1 MADTAKQ
8 STPPSQGIDALIDR
22 LREQGVSAGREE
34 AEKIIAEAKARAKQM
49 VDQAKEEARKHIEAS
64 HKEADAFQSA
74 GVAAIQ
80 MAMRDAIL
88 EMKAHL
94 MQRFSSDVK
103 RLVSRSLQDEAL
115 LRQMIL
121 EVAGRA
127 RDSVDAAGA
136 SRLDVV
142 VPAQVVGLDELR
154 NNPDELRQG
163 RLTHFVLGLSDE
175 ILREGVTF
183 SASDEIES
191 GVRIHMVDKDI
202 SLDLTDEAIAA
213 LLLEHLQPRFRAI
226 LEGIV
231 K

>member
-1 MADTAKQ
+1 MADAENRSQ
-8 STPPSQGIDALIDR
+8 PPSQGIDALIAR

-34 AEKIIAEAKARAKQM
+34 AEKIVADARARAKEI

-80 MAMRDAIL
+80 MAMRDTIL
-88 EMKAHL
+88 DMKSHL
-94 MQRFSSDVK
+94 MQQFSSDVK
-103 RLVSRSLQDEAL
+103 RLVSRNLQDEAL

-127 RDSVDAAGA
+127 RDSVDAADA
-136 SRLDVV
+136 AHLDIVL
-142 VPAQVVGLDELR
+142 PEEVVGLNELR
-154 NNPDELRQG
+154 NNPDELRRG
-163 RLTHFVLGLSDE
+163 KLTHFVLGLSDE
-175 ILREGVTF
+175 ILRKGVTF
-183 SASDEIES
+183 AASDEHES
-191 GVRIHMVDKDI
+191 GIRIHMVDQDV

>member
-1 MADTAKQ
+1 MVDADNQ
-8 STPPSQGIDALIDR
+8 SQLPSQGIDALIAR

-34 AEKIIAEAKARAKQM
+34 AEKIVADARAMAKEI
-49 VDQAKEEARKHIEAS
+49 VDKAKEEAKKHIEAS
-64 HKEADAFQSA
+64 HKQADAFQSA

-80 MAMRDAIL
+80 MAMRDTIL
-88 EMKAHL
+88 DMKSHL
-94 MQRFSSDVK
+94 MQQFSSDVK
-103 RLVSRSLQDEAL
+103 RLVSRNLQDEAL

-127 RDSVDAAGA
+127 RESVDAAGA
-136 SRLDVV
+136 SELEIVL
-142 VPAQVVGLDELR
+142 PEEVVGLNELR
-154 NNPDELRQG
+154 NNPDELRRG
-163 RLTHFVLGLSDE
+163 KLTHFVLGLSDE
-175 ILREGVTF
+175 ILRKGVTF
-183 SASDEIES
+183 SASDEHES
-191 GVRIHMVDKDI
+191 GIRIHMVDKDI

>member
-1 MADTAKQ
+1 MVDADNQ
-8 STPPSQGIDALIDR
+8 SQLPSQGIDALIAR

-34 AEKIIAEAKARAKQM
+34 AEKIVADARAMAKEI
-49 VDQAKEEARKHIEAS
+49 VDKAKEEAKMHIEAS
-64 HKEADAFQSA
+64 HKQADAFQAA

-80 MAMRDAIL
+80 MAMRDTIL
-88 EMKAHL
+88 DMKSHL
-94 MQRFSSDVK
+94 MQQFSSDVK
-103 RLVSRSLQDEAL
+103 RLVSRNLQDEAL

-127 RDSVDAAGA
+127 RESVDAAGA
-136 SRLDVV
+136 SELEIVL
-142 VPAQVVGLDELR
+142 PEEVVGQNELR
-154 NNPDELRQG
+154 NDPDELRRG
-163 RLTHFVLGLSDE
+163 KLTHFVLGLSDE
-175 ILREGVTF
+175 ILRKGVTF
-183 SASDEIES
+183 SASDEHES
-191 GVRIHMVDKDI
+191 GIRIHMVDKDI

>member
-1 MADTAKQ
+1 MVDADNQ
-8 STPPSQGIDALIDR
+8 SQLPSQGIDALIAR

-34 AEKIIAEAKARAKQM
+34 AEKIVADARAMAKEI
-49 VDQAKEEARKHIEAS
+49 VDKAKEEAKMHIEAS
-64 HKEADAFQSA
+64 HKQADAFQAA

-80 MAMRDAIL
+80 MAMRDTIL
-88 EMKAHL
+88 DMKSHL
-94 MQRFSSDVK
+94 MQQFSSDVK
-103 RLVSRSLQDEAL
+103 RLVSRNLQDEAL

-127 RDSVDAAGA
+127 RESVDAAGA
-136 SRLDVV
+136 SELEIVL
-142 VPAQVVGLDELR
+142 PEEVVGLNELR
-154 NNPDELRQG
+154 NNPDELRRG
-163 RLTHFVLGLSDE
+163 KLTHFVLGLSDE
-175 ILREGVTF
+175 ILRKGVTF
-183 SASDEIES
+183 SASDEHES
-191 GVRIHMVDKDI
+191 GIRIHMVDKDI

>member
-1 MADTAKQ
+1 MVDADNQ
-8 STPPSQGIDALIDR
+8 SQLPSQGIDALIAR

-34 AEKIIAEAKARAKQM
+34 AEKIVADARAMAKEI
-49 VDQAKEEARKHIEAS
+49 VDKAKEEAKKHIEAS
-64 HKEADAFQSA
+64 HKEADAFQAA

-80 MAMRDAIL
+80 MAMRDTIL
-88 EMKAHL
+88 DMKSHL
-94 MQRFSSDVK
+94 MQQFSSDVK
-103 RLVSRSLQDEAL
+103 RLVSRNLQDEAL

-127 RDSVDAAGA
+127 RESVDAAGA
-136 SRLDVV
+136 SELEIVL
-142 VPAQVVGLDELR
+142 PEEVVGLNELR
-154 NNPDELRQG
+154 NNPDELRRG
-163 RLTHFVLGLSDE
+163 KLTHFVLGLSDE
-175 ILREGVTF
+175 ILRKGVTF
-183 SASDEIES
+183 SASDEHES
-191 GVRIHMVDKDI
+191 GIRIHMVDKDI